1 MYLKKSY
8 LKLATAIALVS
19 LGLSASLNHSA
30 ASSGKDSKAAA
41 PAIRVA
47 PPAPVFDDA
56 ARLSELASR
65 RARVAQKVGP
75 QSMLILFSTE
85 PRVYTND
92 VDYEFR
98 QENNLY
104 YLTNLKQKGA
114 TLVLMPGNPQLP
126 EVLFLPR
133 RDPAAETWTGHMYSA
148 EEAQAASGIKEI
160 WEAGE
165 FEPFMRA
172 LRNRQSY
179 RPKADALLMSGASM
193 NASAQPVTP
202 PVPLSAQT
210 TDAASAATPA
220 RPVSSRTPA
229 NVTTV
234 NASSTPQAASV
245 SATQPASGGPVTTA
259 TTTAT
264 TGFEQLFSAM
274 TNNEA
279 GLYLL
284 LPREAESRE
293 YKQEQNFAGQWAKVA
308 TGFNV
313 HNAAP
318 IFAALRLRKSP
329 MELALLQHAID
340 ITTEA
345 FGRSMAVAGRS
356 QWEYEVEAEVEYTY
370 KRRNAD
376 QWGYPSI
383 VGCGPNATTLHYE
396 ESQGR
401 IIPGSLL
408 LMDVGAEYGHY
419 TADVTRTFPVNGKFS
434 PEQAEIYQIV
444 YNAQEAVAHATKPGA
459 LFPNDVHNAG
469 LEVVKDGLLRLG
481 LITDRNSDQYRI
493 WFMHG
498 TSHWLGMNVH
508 DVGGRGVKL
517 EPGMVFTNE
526 PGIYI
531 RADAL
536 DYLPK
541 TPENEKF
548 INAVRPAF
556 EKYKNIG
563 VRIEDDLLVTADGVR
578 WLTEALPR
586 SIPEIESTVA
596 RASRE
601 LKTSAIDINF
611 LDPQHTRPVVA
622 GLEAERSFTL
632 SGDVYAFNWWR
643 ASALAGFLGGPVT
656 RRGSSFVGAA
666 DEYALAGHDE
676 PVAALGPGSAP
687 LE

>member
-1 MYLKKSY
+1 MKKAYLRLTS
-8 LKLATAIALVS
+8 LFALVS
-19 LGLSASLNHSA
+19 LCLSASVIHSA
-30 ASSGKDSKAAA
+30 ASSSERDRKPATA

-56 ARLSELASR
+56 ARVGELVAR
-65 RARVAQKVGP
+65 RQRAAQKIGP
-75 QSMLILFSTE
+75 QSIMVLFSTE

-104 YLTNLKQKGA
+104 YLTNLNQKGA
-114 TLVLMPGNPQLP
+114 TLVLMPGNSLLP
-126 EVLFLPR
+126 EILFLPR
-133 RDPAAETWTGHMYSA
+133 RDPAAETWTGHMYSP
-148 EEAQAASGIKEI
+148 EEARQRSGIREI
-160 WEAGE
+160 WEASE

-172 LRNRQSY
+172 LRNRQPY
-179 RPKADALLMSGASM
+179 RPKAEATLMSAET
-193 NASAQPVTP
+193 NASAQPITP
-202 PVPLSAQT
+202 PVPQAAQT
-210 TDAASAATPA
+210 TQAASAAIPAQPVNNQTPA
-220 RPVSSRTPA
+220 I
-229 NVTTV
+229 VTTT
-234 NASSTPQAASV
+234 NASSTPQASNV
-245 SATQPASGGPVTTA
+245 SAAQPASAATNTPVTA
-259 TTTAT
+259 
-264 TGFEQLFSAM
+264 TGFEPLFRAM
-274 TNNEA
+274 ATNDA

-284 LPREAESRE
+284 LPSREPDSRE
-293 YKQEQNFAGQWAKVA
+293 YKQEQNFAAQWARLT

-313 HNAAP
+313 RSAAP
-318 IFAALRLRKSP
+318 IFAEMRLRKSP
-329 MELALLQHAID
+329 MELKLLQHAID

-383 VGCGPNATTLHYE
+383 VGCGPNATTLHYQ

-401 IIPGSLL
+401 IRPGSLL

-419 TADVTRTFPVNGKFS
+419 TADVTRTFPVNGKFT
-434 PEQAEIYQIV
+434 PEQAEIYNIV
-444 YNAQEAVAHATKPGA
+444 LAAQEANARATKPGA
-459 LFPNDVHNAG
+459 IFPTDVHNAS
-469 LEVVKDGLLRLG
+469 LEVIKDGLLRLG
-481 LITDRNSDQYRI
+481 LITDRNTDQYRI

-531 RADAL
+531 REDAL
-536 DYLPK
+536 EYLPK

-548 INAVRPAF
+548 IAAVRPAF

-563 VRIEDDLLVTADGVR
+563 VRIEDDMLVTADGVR

-586 SIPEIESTVA
+586 TIPEIESLIA

-601 LKTSAIDINF
+601 LKARAVDMDSFGA
-611 LDPQHTRPVVA
+611 PPTR
-622 GLEAERSFTL
+622 L
-632 SGDVYAFNWWR
+632 
-643 ASALAGFLGGPVT
+643 ALAGFDAETIFNLAHNGFDFDWQGETELPGLIGGQT
-656 RRGSSFVGAA
+656 LRRGFVFVGSAG
-666 DEYALAGHDE
+666 EYAQRGHYHE
-676 PVAALGPGSAP
+676 G
-687 LE
+687 E